1 MPISGR
7 ARGIRTGWTSRCA
20 WTARGAIQVR
30 VALVCDWFLPRQG
43 GIELHLRDL
52 ALALRRLG
60 VDARVVTT
68 TRGPELVDE
77 VPVHRVRASLAPGA
91 GFAFTPG
98 ALARVREVIHAE
110 RFDVVHAHAS
120 VISPVAYAGALAGAR
135 EGAASVITFHSML
148 HRSSFLLGASE
159 ALFGWARGRILLSAV
174 SSVVAAQAAKWI
186 PGAGVCVLPNGIDV
200 PWWRGL
206 TPPTKPDDEI
216 VFVSAMR
223 LSRKKRPECLLR
235 AFAGAVR
242 FTAGSPALR
251 LILAGDGPERH
262 SLRRMADSLG
272 VGAMV
277 ELPGQLPRAEL
288 RALYA
293 RSHAFVLPS
302 ERESFGIAA
311 LEARAAG
318 LPVIA
323 MLAGGA
329 RDFIVRGVD
338 GLLARDGQE
347 LARAISRLAIE
358 SAFRAYVAAHNR
370 SVPPAFD
377 WPDVAA
383 LHLKYYGE
391 AAALR
396 DRTPRTSQP

>member
-1 MPISGR
+1 M
-7 ARGIRTGWTSRCA
+7 
-20 WTARGAIQVR
+20 R

-52 ALALRRLG
+52 ALALRARG

-68 TRGPELVDE
+68 TRGADLVDG
-77 VPVHRVRASLAPGA
+77 VPVHRVQATLAPGA
-91 GFAFTPG
+91 GFAFTP
-98 ALARVREVIHAE
+98 AAMARLGEVIRSE

-135 EGAASVITFHSML
+135 AGAASLVTFHSML

-159 ALFGWARGRILLSAV
+159 ALFTWARGRILLSAV
-174 SSVVAAQAAKWI
+174 SSVVAAQAAQWI
-186 PGAGVCVLPNGIDV
+186 PGAAVGVLPNGIDV
-200 PWWRGL
+200 SWWRTGSL
-206 TPPTKPDDEI
+206 APPRGDEI

-223 LSRKKRPECLLR
+223 LSRKKRPERLVR
-235 AFAGAVR
+235 AFESAVR
-242 FTAGSPALR
+242 FTGGSPRMR
-251 LILAGDGPERH
+251 LIIAGDGPDRRA
-262 SLRRMADSLG
+262 LRRVADALD
-272 VGAMV
+272 VGTMV
-277 ELPGQLPRAEL
+277 ELPGHQDRESLRDLYHRA
-288 RALYA
+288 
-293 RSHAFVLPS
+293 HAFVLPS

-338 GLLARDGQE
+338 GLLVRDEPE
-347 LARAISRLAIE
+347 LARAISRVALEAP
-358 SAFRAYVAAHNR
+358 FREYMAAHNR
-370 SVPPAFD
+370 AVPPDFD
-377 WPDVAA
+377 WPNVAD
-383 LHLKYYGE
+383 LHLRYYGE

-396 DRTPRTSQP
+396 ERAPRASQA

>member
-1 MPISGR
+1 MR
-7 ARGIRTGWTSRCA
+7 L
-20 WTARGAIQVR
+20 
-30 VALVCDWFLPRQG
+30 ALVCDWFLPRQG

-52 ALALRRLG
+52 ALALRRRG
-60 VDARVVTT
+60 VDARIVTT
-68 TRGPELVDE
+68 TRGPDVVDE
-77 VPVHRVRASLAPGA
+77 VPVHRVRAPLMPGA

-98 ALARVREVIHAE
+98 GIARLRDVIRAE
-110 RFDVVHAHAS
+110 KFDVVHAHAS

-135 EGAASVITFHSML
+135 EGAASLVTFHSML

-159 ALFGWARGRILLSAV
+159 ALFGWSRGRILLSAV
-174 SSVVAAQAAKWI
+174 SSVVAAQAARWI
-186 PGAGVCVLPNGIDV
+186 PDAGICVLPNGIDV
-200 PWWRGL
+200 AYWRAGASGV
-206 TPPTKPDDEI
+206 KDDAE
-216 VFVSAMR
+216 VLFASAMR
-223 LSRKKRPECLLR
+223 LSRKKRPEVLVR

-242 FTAGSPALR
+242 FSGGTPGMR
-251 LILAGDGPERH
+251 LVIAGDGPERR
-262 SLRRMADSLG
+262 SLRRLADSLG
-272 VGAMV
+272 VGPMV
-277 ELPGQLPRAEL
+277 ELPGQLERDEL

-318 LPVIA
+318 LPVVA

-338 GLLARDGQE
+338 GILVRDEPE
-347 LARAISRLAIE
+347 LTRAIARLAIE
-358 SAFRAYVAAHNR
+358 SPFRAYIAAHNR
-370 SVPPAFD
+370 AVAPAFD

-383 LHLKYYGE
+383 LHLKYYSE

-396 DRTPRTSQP
+396 ERMPRASQP